1 MNRSLRFLPLFL
13 LISTISAAQPS
24 IKAVYVSKPPTIDGW
39 LNDEAW
45 TSAAIVDELYQR
57 EPNPGQPVSEK
68 TVFYVCHDASHLYVG
83 IKCYDDPKK
92 ITAKEMARDVSLGND
107 DRIQVI
113 LDTYL
118 DHRNGYW
125 FQIGPRGS
133 IGDVV
138 QTDPL
143 AAGDRACD
151 HRRQCFCVRIIGTKM
166 ASGTRIGRSS
176 KRSAPRMVPAN
187 GRSVISA
194 S

>member
-1 MNRSLRFLPLFL
+1 MMKCSLRFLPLFL
-13 LISTISAAQPS
+13 FISTITFAQPS
-24 IKAVYVSKPPTIDGW
+24 IKGVYVSKSPTIDGR

-45 TSAAIVDELYQR
+45 INAAQVGELFQR
-57 EPNPGQPVSEK
+57 EPNIGQPVSEK
-68 TVFYVCHDASHLYVG
+68 TLFYVCYDASHLYVG

-133 IGDVV
+133 IGDA
-138 QTDPL
+138 T
-143 AAGDRACD
+143 
-151 HRRQCFCVRIIGTKM
+151 I
-166 ASGTRIGRSS
+166 SE
-176 KRSAPRMVPAN
+176 N
-187 GRSVISA
+187 GAVFNKEWDGLW
-194 S
+194 